1 MTKSLKNKNQK
12 LILYPTLL
20 SNNNTPQSNSK
31 EINNISNNYQKN
43 KFSLQKSFSFNNI
56 TNPNNS
62 KNNSKIIQ
70 ILNSINITQY
80 NNHYICNKNK
90 IIDDETIKMKNRQIN
105 KEIKKINKILTDI
118 NINNNKKDEEINKQG
133 NLIDKILN
141 INKQAYLDTLSN
153 LEKNFKKDKN
163 KHNNNNK
170 SFNDLINKL
179 YFQYQELITDNNE
192 QNLEIKNL
200 KKNIKNTKKNEL
212 IIENNILM
220 KQYNKYKYLCLNM
233 ERKNENYKNK
243 IRNKTDI
250 ENKILEKNF
259 EILQLQENLKL
270 SKNNNIQKEQEKLDL
285 IKKIKEYQIKN
296 KEIKN
301 KINLLNQEYNYI
313 LLSKKNL
320 EDNLFTA
327 YNTTTA
333 LNNNLNEQ
341 SLSSNLNSNN
351 VSNIITQNNINDK
364 NSINTFEENVNVK
377 GEIKNKIFDDD
388 NNLNTVDEEKIT
400 NIESETNFKKDYII
414 NEKNK
419 INDIDNISN
428 KNRKKYNESFI
439 EKNSDLS
446 DDNEN

>member
-43 KFSLQKSFSFNNI
+43 KFILKKSISFNNI

-62 KNNSKIIQ
+62 KNNTKIIQ
-70 ILNSINITQY
+70 IINSINITQY

-105 KEIKKINKILTDI
+105 KEIKKINKILIDI
-118 NINNNKKDEEINKQG
+118 NIQNKKNDEEINKQG

-220 KQYNKYKYLCLNM
+220 KLYNKYKYLCLNM

-270 SKNNNIQKEQEKLDL
+270 SKTINIQKEQEKLDL

>member
-1 MTKSLKNKNQK
+1 MTKRLKNINQN
-12 LILYPTLL
+12 LFLYPTLL
-20 SNNNTPQSNSK
+20 SNNTTSK
-31 EINNISNNYQKN
+31 FTKNNL
-43 KFSLQKSFSFNNI
+43 SLKKSFSFNNI

-62 KNNSKIIQ
+62 INNAKTIQ
-70 ILNSINITQY
+70 IINSINITQY
-80 NNHYICNKNK
+80 NNNYICNKQK

-105 KEIKKINKILTDI
+105 NEIKKINKILIDV
-118 NINNNKKDEEINKQG
+118 NFQNKKKDEEINKQG

-141 INKQAYLDTLSN
+141 INKQAYLDTLSH
-153 LEKNFKKDKN
+153 LEKNFKKDINKN
-163 KHNNNNK
+163 KN
-170 SFNDLINKL
+170 FNDLLNKL

-192 QNLEIKNL
+192 LNIEIKNL

-212 IIENNILM
+212 IIENNILL
-220 KQYNKYKYLCLNM
+220 KQYNKYKYLCA
-233 ERKNENYKNK
+233 KNEKKNEGYKNK
-243 IRNKTDI
+243 MRNKSDI

-270 SKNNNIQKEQEKLDL
+270 IKTINIQKEQAKLDL
-285 IKKIKEYQIKN
+285 IKRIKEYQIKN

-301 KINLLNQEYNYI
+301 KINSLNQEYNYI

-320 EDNLFTA
+320 EDNLFTI
-327 YNTTTA
+327 YNNNTA
-333 LNNNLNEQ
+333 LNNNLSEQ
-341 SLSSNLNSNN
+341 SFSSNLNSNN
-351 VSNIITQNNINDK
+351 VSNIINQSNINDK

-377 GEIKNKIFDDD
+377 AEIKNKIFDEE

-414 NEKNK
+414 NEKN
-419 INDIDNISN
+419 IVNDMDNITN

-446 DDNEN
+446 DIN